1 MSDTKQA
8 KEIAAAEH
16 VALACDQMLRRLAGD
31 NTYKSVKEKEHETL
45 VEKITRAC
53 LGLASL
59 SFPMATS
66 QMDLM
71 PMQIHTKV

>member
-31 NTYKSVKEKEHETL
+31 NTYKSVKKEHETL
-45 VEKITRAC
+45 VKKITRAC